1 MDLREEFLLE
11 YAFPTMQASAIY
23 ERTYLLGTSFA
34 RPVTAKYLVQIAE
47 QEGADAIAHGCTG
60 KGNDQV
66 RFELTFKALNPTL
79 TVIAPWREW
88 EIRSRE
94 DALAYAR
101 KHKVPVAQTE
111 KSMYSRDRNLWHL
124 SHEGGILEDPANEPE
139 EVMYQWTIAPEK
151 APDEPEVVKID
162 FEKGIPVAVNDVQ
175 MAPAVLIET
184 LNEIAARHGVGRI
197 DLVENRLVGMKSR
210 GVYETPGGTL
220 LYTAHRELESL
231 CLDRDT
237 AHYKEQIALRYAEL
251 VYFGKWYHTLREA
264 LQAFISQT
272 QETVSGWVRLKLYK
286 GMVTPIG
293 RQSQQSLYREDFAT
307 FGKDD
312 VYDQQDAEG
321 FINLFGLQM
330 KVKAMMEV
338 SDGGQSRYA
347 APDYSKFKRD

>member
-1 MDLREEFLLE
+1 
-11 YAFPTMQASAIY
+11 
-23 ERTYLLGTSFA
+23 
-34 RPVTAKYLVQIAE
+34 V
-47 QEGADAIAHGCTG
+47 
-60 KGNDQV
+60 
-66 RFELTFKALNPTL
+66 
-79 TVIAPWREW
+79 
-88 EIRSRE
+88 
-94 DALAYAR
+94 
-101 KHKVPVAQTE
+101 
-111 KSMYSRDRNLWHL
+111 
-124 SHEGGILEDPANEPE
+124 LEDPANEPE
-139 EVMYQWTIAPEK
+139 EAMYQWTASPEEAPN
-151 APDEPEVVKID
+151 EPEVVRID
-162 FEKGIPVAVNDVQ
+162 FEKGTPVAVNEVQ
-175 MAPAVLIET
+175 MAPAALIET

-210 GVYETPGGTL
+210 GVYETPGGTM

-272 QETVSGWVRLKLYK
+272 QETVSGWVKLKLYK
-286 GMVTPIG
+286 GNIMAVG
-293 RQSQQSLYREDFAT
+293 RQSQHSLYREDFAT
-307 FGKDD
+307 FGQDD

-338 SDGGQSRYA
+338 SDGGRTRYA